1 MSPLTDQFDADDR
14 AAIRRVRSFAGHIQD
29 MPGDER
35 LFLLS
40 YLAEALAR
48 RMNGTV
54 IRPTPPLPPS
64 LEKVT
69 TPPRQRGALRYK
81 CPRCKAP
88 VGRDCRTAQGLQVPT
103 PHAGRWRLHAQA
115 TGALVEEEPST

>member
-1 MSPLTDQFDADDR
+1 MADQFEEDDR

-35 LFLLS
+35 LFLLG

-48 RMNGTV
+48 RMNGV
-54 IRPTPPLPPS
+54 VLRSAPPLPAS

-69 TPPRQRGALRYK
+69 TPPRLRGALRHR

-88 VGRDCRTAQGLQVPT
+88 SGRDCRTAQGLQTPT
-103 PHAGRWRLHAQA
+103 PHADRWRLHAQA
-115 TGALVEEEPST
+115 TGALILDKGK